1 MSTEHD
7 HSALRPTR
15 QVLSQDPQERMPC
28 ETWDLH
34 LLIEGTGMSTG
45 ASAVEF
51 KGKLYI
57 FYALQKAPGVFALG
71 YTVLFKNSANQMI
84 IQHISEL
91 PTTRTSQRRPSVTVY
106 ADHLYCFYTAPDK
119 SIRFITFSGTQWSPV
134 ETVPQVLTSDA
145 PSAVGNGVNLYL
157 ALRGAD
163 SRALY
168 YKVLGPSGWQPHV
181 REDHKSVVE
190 SPSLCIHRE
199 MPFVSTR
206 SAAGQLVTFQLI
218 DEEYPIHVSNQPD
231 TYGASALHT
240 QGEYF
245 YCATR
250 KRSGNQYTVE
260 MFRPYLD
267 VDIYSQTAGRFV
279 SAPCLTSYLGDMYLI
294 GQRPC
299 QDLALLKLN
308 PVCITK

>member
-1 MSTEHD
+1 
-7 HSALRPTR
+7 
-15 QVLSQDPQERMPC
+15 MPC

-57 FYALQKAPGVFALG
+57 FYALQKAPGVFTLG

-190 SPSLCIHRE
+190 SPSLCIHRD

-218 DEEYPIHVSNQPD
+218 DEQYPIHVSNQPD

>member
-1 MSTEHD
+1 
-7 HSALRPTR
+7 
-15 QVLSQDPQERMPC
+15 MPC

-57 FYALQKAPGVFALG
+57 FYALQKAPGVFTLG

>member
-1 MSTEHD
+1 
-7 HSALRPTR
+7 
-15 QVLSQDPQERMPC
+15 
-28 ETWDLH
+28 
-34 LLIEGTGMSTG
+34 MSTG

-57 FYALQKAPGVFALG
+57 FYALQKAPGVFTLG

-91 PTTRTSQRRPSVTVY
+91 PTTRTRQLRPSVTVY

-190 SPSLCIHRE
+190 SPSLCIHRD

-218 DEEYPIHVSNQPD
+218 DEQYPIHVSNQPD

>member
-1 MSTEHD
+1 
-7 HSALRPTR
+7 
-15 QVLSQDPQERMPC
+15 MPC

-57 FYALQKAPGVFALG
+57 FYALQKAPGVFTLG

-119 SIRFITFSGTQWSPV
+119 SIRFIMFSGTQWSLV

-190 SPSLCIHRE
+190 SPSLCIHRD

-218 DEEYPIHVSNQPD
+218 DEQYPIHVSNQPD

>member
-57 FYALQKAPGVFALG
+57 FYALQKAPGVFTLG

>member
-1 MSTEHD
+1 
-7 HSALRPTR
+7 
-15 QVLSQDPQERMPC
+15 MPC

-57 FYALQKAPGVFALG
+57 FYARQKAPGVFTLG

-91 PTTRTSQRRPSVTVY
+91 PTTRTSQLRPSVTVY

-119 SIRFITFSGTQWSPV
+119 SIRFIMFSGTQWSLV

-157 ALRGAD
+157 ALRGED

-218 DEEYPIHVSNQPD
+218 DEQYPIHVSNQPD

>member
-1 MSTEHD
+1 
-7 HSALRPTR
+7 
-15 QVLSQDPQERMPC
+15 MPC

-57 FYALQKAPGVFALG
+57 FYALQKAPGVFTLG

-157 ALRGAD
+157 ALRGED

>member
-1 MSTEHD
+1 
-7 HSALRPTR
+7 
-15 QVLSQDPQERMPC
+15 MPC
-28 ETWDLH
+28 ETWDFH

-57 FYALQKAPGVFALG
+57 FYALQKAPGVFTLG

-157 ALRGAD
+157 ALRGED

-218 DEEYPIHVSNQPD
+218 DEQYPIHVSNQPD

>member
-1 MSTEHD
+1 
-7 HSALRPTR
+7 
-15 QVLSQDPQERMPC
+15 MPC
-28 ETWDLH
+28 ETWDFH

-57 FYALQKAPGVFALG
+57 FYALQKAPGVFTLG

-91 PTTRTSQRRPSVTVY
+91 PTTRTRPLRPSVTVY

-218 DEEYPIHVSNQPD
+218 DEQYPIHVSNQPD

-260 MFRPYLD
+260 TFRPYLD

>member
-1 MSTEHD
+1 
-7 HSALRPTR
+7 
-15 QVLSQDPQERMPC
+15 MPC

>member
-1 MSTEHD
+1 
-7 HSALRPTR
+7 
-15 QVLSQDPQERMPC
+15 MPC

-57 FYALQKAPGVFALG
+57 FYALQKAPGVFTLG
-71 YTVLFKNSANQMI
+71 FTVLFKNSANQMI

-91 PTTRTSQRRPSVTVY
+91 PTTRTRPLRPSVTVY

-190 SPSLCIHRE
+190 SPSLCIHKD

-206 SAAGQLVTFQLI
+206 SATGQLVTFQLI

-260 MFRPYLD
+260 TFRPYLD

>member
-1 MSTEHD
+1 
-7 HSALRPTR
+7 
-15 QVLSQDPQERMPC
+15 MPC

-119 SIRFITFSGTQWSPV
+119 CIRFITFSGTQWSPV

-190 SPSLCIHRE
+190 SPSLCIHRD

-267 VDIYSQTAGRFV
+267 VDIYSQTTGRFV

>member
-1 MSTEHD
+1 
-7 HSALRPTR
+7 
-15 QVLSQDPQERMPC
+15 MPC

-57 FYALQKAPGVFALG
+57 FYALQKAPGVFTLG
-71 YTVLFKNSANQMI
+71 FTVLFKNSANQMI

-91 PTTRTSQRRPSVTVY
+91 PTTRTRPLRPSVTVY

-168 YKVLGPSGWQPHV
+168 YKVLEPSGWQPHV

-190 SPSLCIHRE
+190 SPSLCIHKD

-206 SAAGQLVTFQLI
+206 SATGQLVTFQLI

-260 MFRPYLD
+260 TFRPYLD

>member
-1 MSTEHD
+1 
-7 HSALRPTR
+7 
-15 QVLSQDPQERMPC
+15 
-28 ETWDLH
+28 
-34 LLIEGTGMSTG
+34 MSTG

-57 FYALQKAPGVFALG
+57 FYALQKAPGVFTLG
-71 YTVLFKNSANQMI
+71 FTVLFKNSANQMI

-91 PTTRTSQRRPSVTVY
+91 PTTRTSQLRPSVTVY

-157 ALRGAD
+157 ALRGED

-218 DEEYPIHVSNQPD
+218 DEQYPIHVSNQPD

-260 MFRPYLD
+260 TFRPYLD

-279 SAPCLTSYLGDMYLI
+279 SAPCLTSYLSDVYLI

-308 PVCITK
+308 PTCVKK

>member
-1 MSTEHD
+1 
-7 HSALRPTR
+7 
-15 QVLSQDPQERMPC
+15 MPC

-57 FYALQKAPGVFALG
+57 FYALQKAPGVFTLG

-119 SIRFITFSGTQWSPV
+119 SIRFITFSGTQWSPI

>member
-1 MSTEHD
+1 
-7 HSALRPTR
+7 
-15 QVLSQDPQERMPC
+15 MPC

-57 FYALQKAPGVFALG
+57 FYALQKAPGVFTLG

-218 DEEYPIHVSNQPD
+218 DEQYPIHVSNQPD

>member
-57 FYALQKAPGVFALG
+57 FYALQKAPGVFTLG

-190 SPSLCIHRE
+190 SPSLCIHRD

>member
-1 MSTEHD
+1 
-7 HSALRPTR
+7 
-15 QVLSQDPQERMPC
+15 MPC
-28 ETWDLH
+28 ETWDFH

-218 DEEYPIHVSNQPD
+218 DEQYPIHVSNQPD

>member
-1 MSTEHD
+1 
-7 HSALRPTR
+7 
-15 QVLSQDPQERMPC
+15 MPC

-57 FYALQKAPGVFALG
+57 FYALQKAPGVFTLG

-190 SPSLCIHRE
+190 SPSLCIHRD

>member
-1 MSTEHD
+1 
-7 HSALRPTR
+7 
-15 QVLSQDPQERMPC
+15 MPC

-57 FYALQKAPGVFALG
+57 FYALQKAPGVFTLG

-91 PTTRTSQRRPSVTVY
+91 PTTRTSQLRPSVTVY

-190 SPSLCIHRE
+190 SPSLCIHRD

-218 DEEYPIHVSNQPD
+218 DEQYPIHVSNQPD

-260 MFRPYLD
+260 TFRPYLD

-279 SAPCLTSYLGDMYLI
+279 SAPCLTSYLGDVYLI

-308 PVCITK
+308 PTCVKK

>member
-1 MSTEHD
+1 
-7 HSALRPTR
+7 
-15 QVLSQDPQERMPC
+15 MPC

-190 SPSLCIHRE
+190 SPSLCIHRD

>member
-1 MSTEHD
+1 
-7 HSALRPTR
+7 
-15 QVLSQDPQERMPC
+15 MPC

-57 FYALQKAPGVFALG
+57 FYALQKAPGVFTLG

-91 PTTRTSQRRPSVTVY
+91 PTTRTRQLRPSVTVY
-106 ADHLYCFYTAPDK
+106 ADHLYCFYTAPDQ

-168 YKVLGPSGWQPHV
+168 YKVLEPSGWQPHV

-190 SPSLCIHRE
+190 SPSLCIHKD

-206 SAAGQLVTFQLI
+206 SATGQLVTFQLI

-260 MFRPYLD
+260 TFRPYLD

>member
-1 MSTEHD
+1 
-7 HSALRPTR
+7 
-15 QVLSQDPQERMPC
+15 
-28 ETWDLH
+28 
-34 LLIEGTGMSTG
+34 MSTG

-57 FYALQKAPGVFALG
+57 FYALQKAPGVFTLG